1 MKNFTVEVCTSS
13 DAIFD
18 SLKLK
23 VESLFADKVYADK
36 LEVKRGPIEGGQ
48 YYLRLICKD
57 VHSAYIEDAA
67 TELRKLKS
75 RLEVLTHV
83 RTYDAE

>member
-1 MKNFTVEVCTSS
+1 MKSFTAEVCTSS
-13 DAIFD
+13 AAIFD

-23 VESLFADKVYADK
+23 IEFLFADKSYADK

-48 YYLRLICKD
+48 YCLRLICKD

-67 TELRKLKS
+67 AELRKLKHK
-75 RLEVLTHV
+75 LEVLTHV